1 VACPV
6 EPTSP
11 ICVPAPRETPS
22 TTEGSRKARW
32 QYVHTHHDYP
42 AADIAAPEGSPVY
55 AISNAVVLN
64 AWHTA
69 DPRCG
74 IGTTIRTEDGLVWTY
89 CHLAFLEPSVVDGV
103 SLAAGTQ
110 IGLVGSTGHATGPHL
125 HLQLQPPTEFPQ
137 NQLWFQSFAGS
148 AFTWQDAP
156 TPLELPDATP
166 FAPRVFA
173 VVPDS
178 RDAVIGFT
186 RGGA

>member
-1 VACPV
+1 MRV
-6 EPTSP
+6 
-11 ICVPAPRETPS
+11 R
-22 TTEGSRKARW
+22 
-32 QYVHTHHDYP
+32 
-42 AADIAAPEGSPVY
+42 
-55 AISNAVVLN
+55 N

-74 IGTTIRTEDGLVWTY
+74 IGLTIRTADGLVWTY

-103 SLAAGTQ
+103 SLAAGRQ
-110 IGLVGSTGHATGPHL
+110 IGLVGSTGHASGPHL

-137 NQLWFQSFAGS
+137 NQPWFQSFAGS

-166 FAPRVFA
+166 IAPRVFA